1 MRRLLAAGVLLSYNT
16 WVLAPL
22 LWGGDVP
29 PGYLSELAAD
39 DQPWQWVFRGG
50 DLLAGALLLAIAAL
64 GVRGWRARL
73 GDWSAAVSLA
83 LAASGVGT
91 VADALGN
98 MPCAPTTDAMCRD
111 TATVS
116 GVVHVIAS
124 GTVGAGFLMVLG
136 LLVLGL
142 RDRGAPRAQVR
153 AVLVAA
159 GALGAVDVLTLVVAA
174 LAPGSQVWPQVG
186 QVLLSSLLAA
196 ALTLGLER
204 GADGGARLP
213 ARTC

>member
-1 MRRLLAAGVLLSYNT
+1 MRRLLAAGVLLAYNT
-16 WVLAPL
+16 WMLGPL

-50 DLLAGALLLAIAAL
+50 DLVTGVLLLTIAAQ
-64 GVRGWRARL
+64 GVRGWRSWIGA
-73 GDWSAAVSLA
+73 WSTAVALA
-83 LAASGVGT
+83 LAACGVGT
-91 VADALGN
+91 LADALGN
-98 MPCAPTTDAMCRD
+98 MPCAPTTDAMCQD

-124 GTVGAGFLMVLG
+124 GTVGAGFLIAMV

-142 RDRGAPRAQVR
+142 RDRGAPRPQLR
-153 AVLVAA
+153 TAVVAA
-159 GALGAVDVLTLVVAA
+159 GVLGIVDVLTLALIV
-174 LAPGSQVWPQVG
+174 LAPGSQVWPQMG

-196 ALTLGLER
+196 VLALRLDR
-204 GADGGARLP
+204 RSDVDAHLP
-213 ARTC
+213 A